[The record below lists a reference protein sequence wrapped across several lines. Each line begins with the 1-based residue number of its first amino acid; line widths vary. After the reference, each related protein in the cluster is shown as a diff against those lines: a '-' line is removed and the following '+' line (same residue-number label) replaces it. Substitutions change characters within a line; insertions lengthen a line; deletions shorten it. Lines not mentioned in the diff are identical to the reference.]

1 MERSVLI
8 RAIMWEYNISK
19 ANANALVT
27 LYENHNKYNILCEF
41 VKDRRDISMIRENYV

>member
-8 RAIMWEYNISK
+8 RAIMWEYNMSK

-27 LYENHNKYNILCEF
+27 LYEKHEKYNTLCKF
-41 VKDRRDISMIRENYV
+41 VKDRCDISMIKQSYV

>member
-19 ANANALVT
+19 ANADALVT
-27 LYENHNKYNILCEF
+27 LYENHNRYSDLCEF
-41 VKDRRDISMIRENYV
+41 VKNRCNISMIKQSYV

>member
-19 ANANALVT
+19 ANADALVT
-27 LYENHNKYNILCEF
+27 LYENHNKYNTLCEF
-41 VKDRRDISMIRENYV
+41 VKDRRDISMIRESYV